1 MSAYLD
7 SLVRSLARRS
17 EQTVRVKL
25 RTLLR
30 QFGYGRRHPQAVAFI
45 KGALRERGLAA
56 DLTVHRPVRLD
67 DRVAVRLL
75 PARRARRVVGPQL
88 ARGGAAVS
96 APASAAPSIA
106 ATASFSVVAPAPP
119 GNESAIAEAAVQ
131 ATVRI
136 ECGEGIGAGAIIHPE
151 GLVLTARHVVRDEGL
166 TCREVAVRLADGKRL
181 RGIVVRSHWP
191 LDFALLWLDRP
202 GPFAWLPLGDASA
215 LRVAE
220 PLLAVGHPSALTNTV
235 SRGVVSNP
243 RAQFWGV
250 ECLQTDTALAEG
262 NSGGPVLNLRGEV
275 VAVSAWQVEN
285 VDSGKF
291 AVPVDWYL
299 DDIAEV
305 VSLGRA
311 GSLKGWYCLA
321 CGHLETTHRPIWC
334 PVCGSEAL
342 VHGRPR

>member
-17 EQTVRVKL
+17 EQTVHVRL

-30 QFGYGRRHPQAVAFI
+30 EFGYGRRHPSAVAFI
-45 KGALRERGLAA
+45 QGALRERGLSA
-56 DLTVHRPVRLD
+56 DLTVHRPARLD

-75 PARRARRVVGPQL
+75 PAARARRAAGPP
-88 ARGGAAVS
+88 RAAPGTGM
-96 APASAAPSIA
+96 APAPSFEPP
-106 ATASFSVVAPAPP
+106 SRVRDVAPAPAD
-119 GNESAIAEAAVQ
+119 NESTIAEAAVQ

-136 ECGEGIGAGAIIHPE
+136 ECGDGIGAGAIVHPD
-151 GLVLTARHVVRDEGL
+151 GLVLTARHVVRDGGL
-166 TCREVAVRLADGKRL
+166 TCRQVAVRLADGKRL

-202 GPFAWLPLGDASA
+202 GPFAWLPLGDATA

-220 PLLAVGHPSALTNTV
+220 PLIAVGHPSALTNTV

-243 RAQFWGV
+243 RSQYWGV
-250 ECLQTDTALAEG
+250 ECLQTDTAMAEG

-275 VAVSAWQVEN
+275 VAVSAWQVE
-285 VDSGKF
+285 DLDGGKF

-305 VSLGRA
+305 LSLGRS
-311 GSLKGWYCLA
+311 GSLKARYCLA
-321 CGHLETTHRPIWC
+321 CGHLETKRQLGWC
-334 PVCGSEAL
+334 PVCGADAV
-342 VHGRPR
+342 VHGRPRKR

>member
-1 MSAYLD
+1 MSSYLD
-7 SLVRSLARRS
+7 SLARSLARRS

-30 QFGYGRRHPQAVAFI
+30 EFGYGRRHPQAVAFI

-56 DLTVHRPVRLD
+56 DLTVHRPARLD
-67 DRVAVRLL
+67 DRVSVRLL
-75 PARRARRVVGPQL
+75 PARRARRSAGASRPMRGVELPPVPPFGPRSQ
-88 ARGGAAVS
+88 V
-96 APASAAPSIA
+96 PDAAPL
-106 ATASFSVVAPAPP
+106 PAD
-119 GNESAIAEAAVQ
+119 NESTVAEAGVQ

-136 ECGEGIGAGAIIHPE
+136 ECGEGIGAGAIIHPD

-181 RGIVVRSHWP
+181 RGTVVRSHWP
-191 LDFALLWLDRP
+191 LDFALLWLDRH
-202 GPFAWLPLGDASA
+202 GPFAWLPLGDATA

-250 ECLQTDTALAEG
+250 ECLQTDTTMAEG
-262 NSGGPVLNLRGEV
+262 NSGGPVLNLRGEI

-285 VDSGKF
+285 LDSGKF

-321 CGHLETTHRPIWC
+321 CGHLETKGRPTWC
-334 PVCGSEAL
+334 PVCGADAL
-342 VHGRPR
+342 VRGRPR